1 MASIVENKKYGENHK
16 VQLKDKPTNV
26 ALFRK
31 EGYRP
36 GQTIFLITRK
46 KVKPSKVIELAKGN
60 KSILLK
66 DDKNKVVLFKGSESS
81 INGSFNHFTNN
92 AKSKTNVLTEIKEL
106 VSMYMFENY
115 IERGKVLK
123 EEEVRAMVKRV
134 KNTYDQYFDSFYYES
149 AVKQVNELKKFRLK
163 KGYQYERQKGP
174 LTFDLYKVARKLTNK
189 LDDNWNPGD
198 VWLIKKGYK
207 MNTLTET
214 KTANQLNSELTN
226 AFNKRDIVPIS
237 LKQVERQTATSSI
250 IDPSNLMRSKLD
262 LDLKFDR
269 VDLSESFN
277 NFIIISKS
285 GFAVRVGFKA
295 SATTLNVSLEG
306 RFIGAGF
313 QTGAVDAK
321 AYTKYVNEEYN
332 YSLRGGAVD
341 KSSYSVAQKELKE
354 MFSKYK
360 RLSNKIENYNQ
371 AIKLFKNGNKLIQD
385 RFANLMSYMYSFLIK
400 PKKFE
405 EHMKFNYFT
414 SKKMSTDS
422 SIYLIIQ

>member
-1 MASIVENKKYGENHK
+1 MASIVNNLKYGENHK
-16 VQLKDKPTNV
+16 VQLKDKPVNL
-26 ALFRK
+26 ALFKK
-31 EGYRP
+31 EGYRA
-36 GQTIFLITRK
+36 GQSIFLITRK

-66 DDKNKVVLFKGSESS
+66 DDKNKVVLFEGTESS

-123 EEEVRAMVKRV
+123 EEEVRSMVKRV

-149 AVKQVNELKKFRLK
+149 AVKQLNELKKFRLK
-163 KGYQYERQKGP
+163 KGYMYERQKGP

-207 MNTLTET
+207 MNTLTDS
-214 KTANQLNSELTN
+214 KTANQLNSELTK

-277 NFIIISKS
+277 NFIVISKS

-321 AYTKYVNEEYN
+321 AYTKYVSEEYN
-332 YSLRGGAVD
+332 YNLRGGAVD

-360 RLSNKIENYNQ
+360 RLSNTIENYDQ
-371 AIKLFKNGNKLIQD
+371 AIKLFKKGNKLVQD

>member
-149 AVKQVNELKKFRLK
+149 AVKQLNELKKFRLK

-198 VWLIKKGYK
+198 VWLIK
-207 MNTLTET
+207 
-214 KTANQLNSELTN
+214 
-226 AFNKRDIVPIS
+226 
-237 LKQVERQTATSSI
+237 
-250 IDPSNLMRSKLD
+250 
-262 LDLKFDR
+262 
-269 VDLSESFN
+269 
-277 NFIIISKS
+277 
-285 GFAVRVGFKA
+285 
-295 SATTLNVSLEG
+295 
-306 RFIGAGF
+306 
-313 QTGAVDAK
+313 
-321 AYTKYVNEEYN
+321 
-332 YSLRGGAVD
+332 
-341 KSSYSVAQKELKE
+341 
-354 MFSKYK
+354 
-360 RLSNKIENYNQ
+360 RL
-371 AIKLFKNGNKLIQD
+371 
-385 RFANLMSYMYSFLIK
+385 
-400 PKKFE
+400 
-405 EHMKFNYFT
+405 
-414 SKKMSTDS
+414 
-422 SIYLIIQ
+422 